1 MTEPQIGTDA
11 GRDVER
17 ESSASAVLCEVQG
30 LSTHIRM
37 RRSTVEALDRVTLT
51 VGAGETVGLVGE
63 SGCGKSITAMSIM
76 RLLPPGGEIVEGSV
90 RLNGREL
97 PKLTAAQMREVRGAE
112 VAMVFQD
119 PMTSLNPTMTIGDQI
134 AESVR
139 VHRDVSKREA
149 LDRAV
154 EMLELVGMPVPR
166 ERLAFYPHQLSGGL
180 RQRVVIAMALACEPK
195 LLIADEP
202 TTALDVTIQAQI
214 LELLDEIKER
224 LQMGMLLITHDLGVI
239 AGRADRVLV
248 MYAGRIVET
257 GATAEIFRAMRH
269 PYTQALLES
278 VPELDMDRSA
288 VLQGIAG
295 TPPDLTSPPAGCR
308 FAPRCRYAQERCRVE
323 DPPLVDAEA
332 GQRYACFFPVD
343 GPRPRGAVTAPAHV
357 QGRSGRGQCR
367 SAGRRRPVAGGEG
380 RRQGV
385 PDPPGRPAAPGR
397 VGARGLNRELR
408 GRGRGGVR
416 ARRRVGLWQDD
427 AWAADRGL
435 GPGQLRHDRY
445 RRRRHFAAQR
455 RSASAQAPGRAD
467 DLSGSAE
474 LA

>member
-1 MTEPQIGTDA
+1 
-11 GRDVER
+11 
-17 ESSASAVLCEVQG
+17 
-30 LSTHIRM
+30 
-37 RRSTVEALDRVTLT
+37 
-51 VGAGETVGLVGE
+51 
-63 SGCGKSITAMSIM
+63 MSIM

-97 PKLTAAQMREVRGAE
+97 RKLTAAQMREVRGDE

-149 LDRAV
+149 LERAV

-332 GQRYACFFPVD
+332 GRRYACFFPVD
-343 GPRPRGAVTAPAHV
+343 GPRPRGAVD
-357 QGRSGRGQCR
+357 
-367 SAGRRRPVAGGEG
+367 E
-380 RRQGV
+380 
-385 PDPPGRPAAPGR
+385 
-397 VGARGLNRELR
+397 
-408 GRGRGGVR
+408 
-416 ARRRVGLWQDD
+416 
-427 AWAADRGL
+427 
-435 GPGQLRHDRY
+435 
-445 RRRRHFAAQR
+445 RRRRCRDAREGAVSR
-455 RSASAQAPGRAD
+455 RRTPPARCWW
-467 DLSGSAE
+467 
-474 LA
+474 